1 MALQLLEHP
10 GITLASGTGLDL
22 PHQAARARA
31 MWLAGRQQRPPLLLV
46 VLLWA
51 RHCPDVVQSLE
62 RHLDALFADFRC
74 TPEGWSETQAARQVL
89 AALNLQ
95 LFRRQQAGQG
105 VAELHAGVL
114 LMQGDELQF
123 LQAGS
128 VGLARAQSG
137 TLHILAGR
145 EGQALG
151 TQAELALVQ
160 HSLLPSRGEHL
171 LLAPQPL
178 LDVSDLQGL
187 CIQSEG
193 ALGELLQPL
202 LQAPGAGVLL
212 CVGETQCLAPALS
225 DPVRPAL
232 MQIAC
237 GQQLDGWTLL
247 DECPYGPPGR
257 VYVGCDES
265 GREAVLWFAE
275 EDAGEAFWQREWALR
290 RSPQQ
295 ALPQVLSPQQAR
307 SHAYLVLAKPP
318 RGMRNL
324 FDWVAAH
331 GKPDAQILLTLVTQL
346 IAAVRSLQ
354 RRGMQGLWLNPRQIL
369 LGDDGRV
376 LFLPGAAVIL
386 PGVARQPVPE
396 QAVPLAP
403 ELRGGRALDGR
414 ADQFALA
421 ALVYW
426 LMCGQWPEAAR
437 ADVGPGH
444 CYVPLATFT
453 VQVPQGW
460 DGVLA
465 RALAPQ
471 PQARFEALSEFQQ
484 ALQQP
489 LQARRSQ
496 ARRSQALRRAPL
508 QMARLAALGLVTL
521 PLLLGL
527 LLSLG
532 G

>member
-10 GITLASGTGLDL
+10 GITLVSGTGLDL

-46 VLLWA
+46 MLLWA
-51 RHCPDVVQSLE
+51 RHCPDVVHSLE
-62 RHLDALFADFRC
+62 RQLDALFADFRC
-74 TPEGWSETQAARQVL
+74 TPQGWSETQAARQVL

-95 LFRRQQAGQG
+95 LFRRQQTGRG
-105 VAELHAGVL
+105 IAELHAGVL
-114 LMQGDELQF
+114 LVQGDDWQF

-128 VGLARAQSG
+128 VGLARAQANG
-137 TLHILAGR
+137 LQILPGR

-151 TQAELALVQ
+151 TQAELALIQ
-160 HSLLPSRGEHL
+160 HSLLPRRDEHL

-178 LDVSDLQGL
+178 LEVGDLQRMNS
-187 CIQSEG
+187 Q
-193 ALGELLQPL
+193 GEATLNDMLQPL
-202 LQAPGAGVLL
+202 LQAPGAAVILRI
-212 CVGETQCLAPALS
+212 GESPCP
-225 DPVRPAL
+225 PVPPSANARPAL
-232 MQIAC
+232 RQIVC
-237 GQQLDGWTLL
+237 DQQVDGWTLL
-247 DECPYGPPGR
+247 RECPYGPPGR
-257 VYVGCDES
+257 MFVGRDAD
-265 GREAVLWFAE
+265 GREAVLWFA
-275 EDAGEAFWQREWALR
+275 DADADEAFWQREWALR

-295 ALPQVLSPQQAR
+295 ALPQILSTHEAR
-307 SHAYLVLAKPP
+307 SHAYLLLAMPP

-324 FDWVAAH
+324 FDWAAAR
-331 GKPDAQILLTLVTQL
+331 GAPDAQALLRIVTQL

-369 LGDDGRV
+369 LGDDGQV
-376 LFLPGAAVIL
+376 MLLPGAAAIL
-386 PGVARQPVPE
+386 PGVARQPLPE

-426 LMCGQWPEAAR
+426 LMCGQWPAAAR
-437 ADVGPGH
+437 EDVGPGH
-444 CYVPLATFT
+444 CYVPLVSFA

-471 PQARFEALSEFQQ
+471 PQARFEALSEFQL

-489 LQARRSQ
+489 LQQ
-496 ARRSQALRRAPL
+496 RRSQALRRAPL
-508 QMARLAALGLVTL
+508 QPVRLAASGLLVL

>member
-1 MALQLLEHP
+1 M
-10 GITLASGTGLDL
+10 
-22 PHQAARARA
+22 
-31 MWLAGRQQRPPLLLV
+31 
-46 VLLWA
+46 LLWA
-51 RHCPDVVQSLE
+51 RHCPEVVQSLE
-62 RHLDALFADFRC
+62 RQLDALFADFRC
-74 TPEGWSETQAARQVL
+74 TPQSWSETQAARQVL

-95 LFRRQQAGQG
+95 LFRRRQAGCG
-105 VAELHAGVL
+105 IAELHAGML
-114 LMQGDELQF
+114 LVQGDELQF

-128 VGLARAQSG
+128 VGLARAQANG
-137 TLHILAGR
+137 LQILPGR

-160 HSLLPSRGEHL
+160 HSLLPRRGEHL

-178 LDVSDLQGL
+178 LDVSDLQPLHAQVETTLNG
-187 CIQSEG
+187 
-193 ALGELLQPL
+193 LLQPM
-202 LQAPGAGVLL
+202 LQAPGAAVLL
-212 CVGETQCLAPALS
+212 RVGENQCLPVPPPMTVQPALGQ
-225 DPVRPAL
+225 V
-232 MQIAC
+232 AC

-247 DECPYGPPGR
+247 RECPYGPPGR
-257 VYVGCDES
+257 MFVGREAS
-265 GREAVLWFAE
+265 GREAVLWFADE
-275 EDAGEAFWQREWALR
+275 EVDEVFWQREWALR

-295 ALPQVLSPQQAR
+295 ALPQILSTHEAR
-307 SHAYLVLAKPP
+307 SHAYLSLAKPP

-324 FDWVAAH
+324 YDWVAAR
-331 GKPDAQILLTLVTQL
+331 GAPDTQTLLRTVTQL

-369 LGDDGRV
+369 LGDDGQV
-376 LFLPGAAVIL
+376 MLLPGAAAIL
-386 PGVARQPVPE
+386 PGVARQPLPA

-437 ADVGPGH
+437 EDVGPGH
-444 CYVPLATFT
+444 CYVPLASFA
-453 VQVPQGW
+453 VLVPQGW

-471 PQARFEALSEFQQ
+471 PQARFEALSEFQL

-489 LQARRSQ
+489 LQD
-496 ARRSQALRRAPL
+496 RRSQALRRAPL
-508 QMARLAALGLVTL
+508 QPARLAALGLLVL

-527 LLSLG
+527 LVSIG

>member
-10 GITLASGTGLDL
+10 GITLASGAGIDL

-46 VLLWA
+46 MLLWA
-51 RHCPDVVQSLE
+51 RHCPKVVQSLE
-62 RHLDALFADFRC
+62 RQLDALFADFRC
-74 TPEGWSETQAARQVL
+74 TPQSWSETQAARQVL

-95 LFRRQQAGQG
+95 LFRRRQAGRG
-105 VAELHAGVL
+105 IAELHAGML
-114 LMQGDELQF
+114 LVQGDELQF

-128 VGLARAQSG
+128 VGLARAQANG
-137 TLHILAGR
+137 LQILPGR

-160 HSLLPSRGEHL
+160 HSLLPRRGEHL

-178 LDVSDLQGL
+178 LDVSDLQPLHAQVETTLNG
-187 CIQSEG
+187 
-193 ALGELLQPL
+193 LLQPM
-202 LQAPGAGVLL
+202 LQAPGAAVLL
-212 CVGETQCLAPALS
+212 RVGENQCLPVPPPMAVQPALGQ
-225 DPVRPAL
+225 V
-232 MQIAC
+232 AC

-247 DECPYGPPGR
+247 RECPYGPPGR
-257 VYVGCDES
+257 MFVGREAS
-265 GREAVLWFAE
+265 GREAVLWFADE
-275 EDAGEAFWQREWALR
+275 EADEVFWQREWALR

-295 ALPQVLSPQQAR
+295 ALPQILSTHEAR
-307 SHAYLVLAKPP
+307 SHAYLLLAKPP

-324 FDWVAAH
+324 YDWVAAR
-331 GKPDAQILLTLVTQL
+331 GAPDTQTLLRTVTQL

-369 LGDDGRV
+369 LGDDGQV
-376 LFLPGAAVIL
+376 MLLPGAAAIL
-386 PGVARQPVPE
+386 PGVARQPLPA

-437 ADVGPGH
+437 EDVGPGH
-444 CYVPLATFT
+444 CYVPLASFA
-453 VQVPQGW
+453 VLVPPGW

-471 PQARFEALSEFQQ
+471 PQARFEALSEFQL

-489 LQARRSQ
+489 LQD
-496 ARRSQALRRAPL
+496 RRSQALRRAPL
-508 QMARLAALGLVTL
+508 QPARLAALGLLVL

-527 LLSLG
+527 LVSIG

>member
-10 GITLASGTGLDL
+10 GITLASGAGIDL

-46 VLLWA
+46 MLLWA
-51 RHCPDVVQSLE
+51 RHCPEVVQSLD
-62 RHLDALFADFRC
+62 RQLDALFADFRC
-74 TPEGWSETQAARQVL
+74 TPQSWSETQAARQVL

-95 LFRRQQAGQG
+95 LFRRRQAGRG
-105 VAELHAGVL
+105 IAELHAGML
-114 LMQGDELQF
+114 LVQGGELQF

-128 VGLARAQSG
+128 VGLARAQANG
-137 TLHILAGR
+137 LQILPGR

-187 CIQSEG
+187 CIQAEG
-193 ALGELLQPL
+193 SLGERLQPL
-202 LQAPGAGVLL
+202 LQAPGAAVLL
-212 CVGETQCLAPALS
+212 RLGETQCLAPAPS
-225 DPVRPAL
+225 AVACPAL

-247 DECPYGPPGR
+247 RQCPYGPPGR
-257 VYVGCDES
+257 VYLGRDES

-275 EDAGEAFWQREWALR
+275 DEAGEAFWQREWALR
-290 RSPQQ
+290 RSTQQ
-295 ALPQVLSPQQAR
+295 ALPQVLSPHQAR
-307 SHAYLVLAKPP
+307 SHAYLLLAKPP

-324 FDWVAAH
+324 FDWVAAR
-331 GKPDAQILLTLVTQL
+331 GAPDAQTLLRTVTQL

-369 LGDDGRV
+369 LGDDGQV
-376 LFLPGAAVIL
+376 MLLPGAAAIL
-386 PGVARQPVPE
+386 PGVARQPLPG

-403 ELRGGRALDGR
+403 ELRAGRALDGR

-437 ADVGPGH
+437 EDVGPGH
-444 CYVPLATFT
+444 CYVPLASFA
-453 VQVPQGW
+453 VLVPSGW

-471 PQARFEALSEFQQ
+471 PQARFEALSEFQL

-489 LQARRSQ
+489 LQE
-496 ARRSQALRRAPL
+496 RRSQALRRAPL
-508 QMARLAALGLVTL
+508 QPARLAALGLLVL

-527 LLSLG
+527 LVSIG

>member
-46 VLLWA
+46 MLLWA
-51 RHCPDVVQSLE
+51 RHCPEVVQSLE
-62 RHLDALFADFRC
+62 RQLDALFADFRC
-74 TPEGWSETQAARQVL
+74 TPQGWSETQAARQVL

-95 LFRRQQAGQG
+95 LFRRQQGG
-105 VAELHAGVL
+105 RGIAELHAGVL
-114 LMQGDELQF
+114 LVQGDDWQF

-128 VGLARAQSG
+128 VGLARAQANG
-137 TLHILAGR
+137 LQILPGR

-160 HSLLPSRGEHL
+160 HSLQPRRYEHL

-178 LDVSDLQGL
+178 LDVSDLQRL
-187 CIQSEG
+187 RTPAEMTLD
-193 ALGELLQPL
+193 AMLQPL
-202 LQAPGAGVLL
+202 LQAPGAAVLL
-212 CVGETQCLAPALS
+212 RIGERQCPPVLLLAPA
-225 DPVRPAL
+225 RPAL
-232 MQIAC
+232 RQVVC
-237 GQQLDGWTLL
+237 GQQVDGWTLL
-247 DECPYGPPGR
+247 RECPYGPPGR
-257 VYVGCDES
+257 MFVGRDAD
-265 GREAVLWFAE
+265 GREAVLWFAD
-275 EDAGEAFWQREWALR
+275 EDADEAFWQREWALR

-295 ALPQVLSPQQAR
+295 ALPQVLSMHQAR
-307 SHAYLVLAKPP
+307 SHAYLAMAKPP

-324 FDWVAAH
+324 LDWVAAR
-331 GKPDAQILLTLVTQL
+331 GAPDAQTLLRIVTQL

-369 LGDDGRV
+369 LGDDGQV
-376 LFLPGAAVIL
+376 MLLPGAAAIF
-386 PGVARQPVPE
+386 PGVARQPLPE

-426 LMCGQWPEAAR
+426 LMCGQWPAAAR
-437 ADVGPGH
+437 EEVGPGH
-444 CYVPLATFT
+444 CYVPLASFA
-453 VQVPQGW
+453 VLVPQGW

-471 PQARFEALSEFQQ
+471 PQARFEALSEFQL

-489 LQARRSQ
+489 LQD
-496 ARRSQALRRAPL
+496 RRSQALRRAPL
-508 QMARLAALGLVTL
+508 QPARLAALGLLVL

-527 LLSLG
+527 LVSIG

>member
-10 GITLASGTGLDL
+10 GISVACGAGLDL

-46 VLLWA
+46 MLLWA
-51 RHCPDVVQSLE
+51 RHCPDVVQALE
-62 RHLDALFADFRC
+62 LQLDALFADFRC
-74 TPEGWSETQAARQVL
+74 TPQGWSETQAARQVL

-95 LFRRQQAGQG
+95 LFRRQQGGQQI
-105 VAELHAGVL
+105 AELHAGVL
-114 LMQGDELQF
+114 LVQGDELQF

-128 VGLARAQSG
+128 VGLARAQNKQ
-137 TLHILAGR
+137 LHVLSGR

-160 HSLLPSRGEHL
+160 HSLLPSHGEHL

-178 LDVSDLQGL
+178 LDVSELRPL
-187 CIQSEG
+187 CSQAQPPLE
-193 ALGELLQPL
+193 ALVQPL
-202 LQAPGAGVLL
+202 LQAPGAAALL
-212 CVGETQCLAPALS
+212 RVGEHQGHEPALPS
-225 DPVRPAL
+225 PVRPAL
-232 MQIAC
+232 VQVAS
-237 GQQLDGWTLL
+237 GQQFDGWTLL
-247 DECPYGPPGR
+247 RECPYGPPGR
-257 VYVGCDES
+257 MFVGRDEG

-275 EDAGEAFWQREWALR
+275 ADADEAFWQREWVLR

-295 ALPQVLSPQQAR
+295 ALPQVLSSRQAR
-307 SHAYLVLAKPP
+307 SHAYVVLGKPP
-318 RGMRNL
+318 RDMRNL
-324 FDWVAAH
+324 LDWVAAR
-331 GKPDAQILLTLVTQL
+331 GAPDVPMLLAILTQL

-376 LFLPGAAVIL
+376 LLLPGVAAIL
-386 PGVARQPVPE
+386 PGVGRQPVPE

-403 ELRGGRALDGR
+403 ELRSGRALDGR

-426 LMCGQWPEAAR
+426 LMSGQWPEAAR
-437 ADVGPGH
+437 SDVGPGH
-444 CYVPLATFT
+444 CYVPLATFAGH
-453 VQVPQGW
+453 VPQGW

-471 PQARFEALSEFQQ
+471 PQARFEALSELQL

-496 ARRSQALRRAPL
+496 ALQRAPL
-508 QMARLAALGLVTL
+508 RPSRLAALGLVTL